1 MSLPTQKPLYI
12 NGKAPSV
19 QAIAL
24 KLTSAHL
31 ATVQK
36 ALRQKIGAF
45 NLATSPSGPESRPH
59 KQKGKSIW

>member
-1 MSLPTQKPLYI
+1 MSLPTQKSLYI
-12 NGKAPSV
+12 NSNISSV
-19 QAIAL
+19 QATAL

-45 NLATSPSGPESRPH
+45 NLATSPSGPEPRPH